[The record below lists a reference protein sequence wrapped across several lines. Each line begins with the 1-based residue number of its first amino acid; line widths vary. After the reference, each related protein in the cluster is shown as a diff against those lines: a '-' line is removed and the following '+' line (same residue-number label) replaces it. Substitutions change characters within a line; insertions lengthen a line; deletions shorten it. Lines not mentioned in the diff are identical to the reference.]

1 MNQTEEIKQDCKT
14 ENNTDNRSAPS
25 YRVKINDTDVVI
37 RFTGSDSLNSRL
49 ASAFSAM
56 L

>member
-1 MNQTEEIKQDCKT
+1 MDTQIKT
-14 ENNTDNRSAPS
+14 ETNFQKAPQHKDDS
-25 YRVKINDTDVVI
+25 YLLNVNDTTVVI
-37 RFTGSDSLNSRL
+37 RFTGSDSLNTRL